1 MHYRGLPL
9 RGQSRHPSA
18 TAFDETDMTFELSR
32 YLARI
37 GHAAESPSPAA
48 LARLQAAQL
57 RAIPFENIDPFL
69 GILPDL
75 APEVLGA
82 KLIDQGR
89 GGYCLELNALLGQ
102 ALAALGYVARPVL
115 GRVRMGA
122 ARGGPRAHLA
132 NVVHFGRRRFLADT
146 GFGGPAPEAPV
157 EIARAT
163 PVTDRLGRFRIRRD
177 RGAGEWVLERAVPEG
192 WFALYGFDG
201 ATVTEA
207 DRIAANFFC
216 ARHPGAPFPNHLM
229 LNRVTGRGRVSL
241 FDRRLTTADGA
252 RDLAGPDDLA
262 ATLCD
267 NFALPANAALA
278 GRLWRRL
285 DPLANAA

>member
-1 MHYRGLPL
+1 
-9 RGQSRHPSA
+9 
-18 TAFDETDMTFELSR
+18 MTFDLAR

-57 RAIPFENIDPFL
+57 RTIAFENTDPFL
-69 GILPDL
+69 GIVPDL
-75 APEVLGA
+75 DPDALQD

-89 GGYCLELNALLGQ
+89 GGYCLELNALFGQ
-102 ALAALGYVARPVL
+102 ALAALGYVSRPVL

-122 ARGGPRAHLA
+122 AQGGPRAHLA
-132 NVVHFGRRRFLADT
+132 HVVHFGRRRFLADT

-157 EIARAT
+157 EIARAA

-177 RGAGEWVLERAVPEG
+177 RGAGEWVLDRATPEG

-201 ATVTEA
+201 ATVTDA

-229 LNRVTGRGRVSL
+229 LNRVTGQGRVSL
-241 FDRRLTTADGA
+241 FDRHLSTADGA
-252 RDLAGPDDLA
+252 RDLAGPEDLA
-262 ATLCD
+262 AALRD
-267 NFALPANAALA
+267 DFALPADAALA
-278 GRLWRRL
+278 SRLWRRL
-285 DPLANAA
+285 DPRANAA